1 MLPHLL
7 DVLAIA
13 LPLLLYLVIMS
24 LVSFTM
30 GRVIGAD
37 YPRTATLSFTAASN
51 NFELALAVAISVFGL
66 GSGVAFAAVVG
77 PLVEVPLLLGLV
89 GVALRLR
96 TRYFPARAPAREGV
110 VAAAVEASRSS
121 AERADGLDGVT
132 S

>member
-77 PLVEVPLLLGLV
+77 PLVEVPVLLGLV

-96 TRYFPARAPAREGV
+96 TRYFPAPAPAREGV